1 MCAARE
7 PLTPNAI
14 TDDIDAVRAHRRQQG
29 R

>member
-14 TDDIDAVRAHRRQQG
+14 TDDIDAVRVRG
-29 R
+29 